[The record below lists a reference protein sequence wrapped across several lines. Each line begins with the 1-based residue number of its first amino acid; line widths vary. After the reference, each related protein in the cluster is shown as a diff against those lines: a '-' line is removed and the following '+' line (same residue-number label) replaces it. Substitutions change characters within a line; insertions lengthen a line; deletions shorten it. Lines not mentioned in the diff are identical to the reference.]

1 MNMLLSCDKCGGML
15 ALVEF
20 GLGCP
25 RCLLSL
31 ASEPEAAYTV
41 WSETLDNDTGEIAS
55 AIGCV
60 DQNLH
65 FIRNKTPSPLK

>member
-1 MNMLLSCDKCGGML
+1 MNTLLSCDKCGGML

-31 ASEPEAAYTV
+31 ASEPEAAHDV
-41 WSETLDNDTGEIAS
+41 RGEVLDNDIGEIVPAL
-55 AIGCV
+55 GCV
-60 DQNLH
+60 DQNLY
-65 FIRNKTPSPLK
+65 FIRNKNPKPLK